1 MLQKA
6 VQAHE
11 QYRGRGRAPMSSEA
25 DTSDDLSF
33 FGGRARVVKPDDTP
47 TPSMTPPP
55 PPPLPPPQRQEY
67 QPPQQHYSTS
77 RLPEQPYQFPFLYED
92 NTSHQRNND
101 SDGQYQTIAQLSGG
115 WDGLFHEV
123 PGPSYGLPTQGGGV
137 YTGGPNQ
144 GQPIGDG
151 AMLDDR
157 WASFMNY
164 GFIG

>member
-1 MLQKA
+1 MN
-6 VQAHE
+6 V
-11 QYRGRGRAPMSSEA
+11 
-25 DTSDDLSF
+25 
-33 FGGRARVVKPDDTP
+33 
-47 TPSMTPPP
+47 
-55 PPPLPPPQRQEY
+55 
-67 QPPQQHYSTS
+67 
-77 RLPEQPYQFPFLYED
+77 D
-92 NTSHQRNND
+92 NISHQRNID
-101 SDGQYQTIAQLSGG
+101 SNRQYQTIAQLSGG